1 MYKKCYQ
8 GKKLGDNYF
17 EMHLWEEDGGH
28 QGCHSRTVRLK
39 PLMKLIIKSIR
50 EEQKDDDDDK
60 NNGNNHQ
67 NSENKRIF

>member
-28 QGCHSRTVRLK
+28 QIVLLLLGGINK
-39 PLMKLIIKSIR
+39 KII
-50 EEQKDDDDDK
+50 
-60 NNGNNHQ
+60 GL
-67 NSENKRIF
+67 FLF